1 MPWSTEILVDL
12 RDRTYAAKTLVSLFF
27 FGFFGSCL
35 VFEFMQKPEVSEESE
50 WRTHFFE
57 GSTKIGNH
65 FFQKNQEK
73 NRQKNAVCFTNSDF
87 GVFWDLLGA
96 LLLIVVELPNLAKC
110 RRHGKPPKCRNDR
123 TSLKKVTNPN
133 KSVTNLT
140 NLRMLECL
148 PTACYSESFRK
159 MLDVI
164 WGPSIWLEHLL
175 PMKSLS
181 SDGKSGSTK
190 NHPNPSKWSCILCKK
205 LHHFASPVMLKRHTS
220 KMLWALKRLGLSGIP
235 GSDPPNP
242 FDVCDV
248 SDTHAERTGFM
259 WWQPNLLSQLWS
271 SQYSRV
277 MCINQWKSLKKRQR
291 WRR

>member
-27 FGFFGSCL
+27 FVFFGSCL
-35 VFEFMQKPEVSEESE
+35 VFELMQKPEVSEESE

-65 FFQKNQEK
+65 FFQKKSTEK
-73 NRQKNAVCFTNSDF
+73 PQKNAVFFTNSDF

-133 KSVTNLT
+133 KPVTNLT

-181 SDGKSGSTK
+181 SDGKSGSSK
-190 NHPNPSKWSCILCKK
+190 YIQYPNCHAFCAKS
-205 LHHFASPVMLKRHTS
+205 LHHFALPVMLKRHTS

-235 GSDPPNP
+235 GSDPPILLMS
-242 FDVCDV
+242 VMSVTHMRSAQVSCDDNQTC
-248 SDTHAERTGFM
+248 SASCEA
-259 WWQPNLLSQLWS
+259 LSTLDW
-271 SQYSRV
+271 
-277 MCINQWKSLKKRQR
+277 CA
-291 WRR
+291 